1 MSSSIDNILLR
12 LASGGKGGE
21 GSEINLLYLSI
32 LGSRIEFTYATHWGL
47 AFLTNFFFI
56 RILGRCGAFVFL
68 FACCFACFFAL
79 IVVFVDT
86 ISFYW
91 IGVGFGVANFAFS
104 VA

>member
-32 LGSRIEFTYATHWGL
+32 LGFRIEFTYATHWGL

-56 RILGRCGAFVFL
+56 RILGWCGAFVFL
-68 FACCFACFFAL
+68 FAVLLFFAL